1 MGYEARRSA
10 QQWQARASYA
20 APSGG
25 VEHVALVAG
34 GGRGLGLEY
43 VRQLLKRPQQRVIA
57 GCRNPEGAEKLQQL
71 SQQHPGRLDIVKL
84 DIIDEDSIQNAVD
97 EVSKNHD
104 QLDLL
109 INAAG
114 ILHTADMNP
123 ETALAR
129 VEAKNMLLNYQV
141 NAMGPILVSKAF
153 APLLIKA
160 AKSDKH
166 TSGKPAVIASMSAR
180 VGSIADNSI
189 GGWHSYRASKS
200 ALNQLHRCMSI
211 EFARKKLDIACILLH
226 PGTVDT
232 DLSKPFQKNVKPE
245 KLFSQE
251 RAIEQLLGIIDGVTN
266 EDHGK
271 FIAWDGETIPW

>member
-1 MGYEARRSA
+1 M
-10 QQWQARASYA
+10 
-20 APSGG
+20 
-25 VEHVALVAG
+25 
-34 GGRGLGLEY
+34 
-43 VRQLLKRPQQRVIA
+43 
-57 GCRNPEGAEKLQQL
+57 QQL
-71 SQQHPGRLDIVKL
+71 REEHPGKLDIVKL
-84 DIIDEDSIQNAVD
+84 DITDEGSIQEAVE
-97 EVSKNHD
+97 EVSRKHER
-104 QLDLL
+104 LDLL

-129 VEAKNMLLNYQV
+129 LEAKNMLINYQV

-160 AKSDKH
+160 AKSNNH
-166 TSGKPAVIASMSAR
+166 SSEKPAVIASMSAR

-200 ALNQLHRCMSI
+200 ALNQLHQCMSI
-211 EFARKKLDIACILLH
+211 EFTRKKLDIACILLH

-251 RAIEQLLGIIDGVTN
+251 RAIEQLLGIIDGVTSK
-266 EDHGK
+266 DHGR
-271 FIAWDGETIPW
+271 FIAWDGQTIPW